1 MYKRLDDEKYTGLRK
16 ALLKQK
22 GSDLQREFLKVAR
35 SDDEFFHFVRSQVDT
50 KGEKETPL
58 LDETLTEHQYK
69 EPTKDTE
76 ERMYKIWKDVPPET
90 ACRVTFWGE
99 VTLRHIENNRIQS
112 SYLAANGGAL
122 SGGFERIDKAL
133 SNGGDEKEIDS
144 CVRTM
149 LRRMSGLPEAR
160 GNISVYVNC
169 PFGCAWWRERLTDE
183 VCDII
188 DKSSSR
194 SKSSRDGILN
204 LLRLEQEY
212 WETLV
217 RLVISRNSVL
227 GDRNVRDVLIW
238 SLAETLEVD
247 KKNSVLKSQNLKSL
261 CRLLGVR
268 CAWQELGILESAELK
283 ILIDNEISSIA
294 GRC

>member
-16 ALLKQK
+16 ALLQQK

-35 SDDEFFHFVRSQVDT
+35 SDDQFWHFVRTKVAT
-50 KGEKETPL
+50 KGEKEASVF
-58 LDETLTEHQYK
+58 DERLTEHQYK

-76 ERMYKIWKDVPPET
+76 QRMYKIWEDVPPET

-99 VTLRHIENNRIQS
+99 VTLRHIENKRIRS

-122 SGGFERIDKAL
+122 SGGLERIDKAL
-133 SNGGDEKEIDS
+133 SKSGNEKEIDD
-144 CVRTM
+144 CVRAI

-160 GNISVYVNC
+160 GNVSVYVNC
-169 PFGCAWWRERLTDE
+169 PFGCAWWRERLADE

-188 DKSSSR
+188 DKSSSGA
-194 SKSSRDGILN
+194 KASRDGILN
-204 LLRLEQEY
+204 LLRQGQEY

-238 SLAETLEVD
+238 SLAETLESD
-247 KKNSVLKSQNLKSL
+247 KNHSVLKSQNLRSL

-268 CAWQELGILESAELK
+268 CAWQELGILEPAELK
-283 ILIDNEISSIA
+283 ILIDNEVASIDS
-294 GRC
+294 

>member
-35 SDDEFFHFVRSQVDT
+35 SSDQFLDFVRTQVDT
-50 KGEKETPL
+50 KGEREASVF
-58 LDETLTEHQYK
+58 DERLTEHQYK

-76 ERMYKIWKDVPPET
+76 QRMYKIWEDVPPET

-99 VTLRHIENNRIQS
+99 VTLRHIENKRIQS

-122 SGGFERIDKAL
+122 SGGLERIDKAL
-133 SNGGDEKEIDS
+133 SKSGNEKEIDN
-144 CVRTM
+144 CVRVI

-169 PFGCAWWRERLTDE
+169 PLGCAWWRERFADE
-183 VCDII
+183 VCEFI
-188 DKSSSR
+188 DKSSLK
-194 SKSSRDGILN
+194 SKASHDGILN
-204 LLRLEQEY
+204 LLRQGQEY

-217 RLVISRNSVL
+217 RLVVSRNAVL

-238 SLAETLEVD
+238 SLSETLKSD
-247 KKNSVLKSQNLKSL
+247 KENSVLKSQNLKSL

-268 CAWQELGILESAELK
+268 CAWQELGILEPAELK
-283 ILIDNEISSIA
+283 SLIDNEISSMA
-294 GRC
+294 S

>member
-1 MYKRLDDEKYTGLRK
+1 MYKRLDDAKYTGLRK

-35 SDDEFFHFVRSQVDT
+35 SNDQFLDFVRSQVDT
-50 KGEKETPL
+50 KGEKETAVF
-58 LDETLTEHQYK
+58 DERLTEHQYK

-76 ERMYKIWKDVPPET
+76 QRMYKIWDDLPPET

-99 VTLRHIENNRIQS
+99 VTLRHIENERIQS

-122 SGGFERIDKAL
+122 SGGLERIDRAL
-133 SNGGDEKEIDS
+133 SSSGNEKDIDS
-144 CVRTM
+144 CVRAI

-160 GNISVYVNC
+160 GNVSVYVNC
-169 PFGCAWWRERLTDE
+169 PFGCAWWRERLADE
-183 VCDII
+183 VGDII
-188 DKSSSR
+188 DKSSSG
-194 SKSSRDGILN
+194 SKTSRDGILN
-204 LLRLEQEY
+204 LLRQGQEY

-238 SLAETLEVD
+238 SLAETLKSD
-247 KKNSVLKSQNLKSL
+247 KDNSVLKSQNLKSL
-261 CRLLGVR
+261 CRLLGIR
-268 CAWQELGILESAELK
+268 CAWQELGILEPDELK
-283 ILIDNEISSIA
+283 ILMDNEISVLAS
-294 GRC
+294 

>member
-1 MYKRLDDEKYTGLRK
+1 MYKRLDDAKYTGLRK
-16 ALLKQK
+16 ALLRQK
-22 GSDLQREFLKVAR
+22 GSDLQREFLKSAR
-35 SDDEFFHFVRSQVDT
+35 SDGQFLHFVRGQVGT
-50 KGEKETPL
+50 RGEKEASVF
-58 LDETLTEHQYK
+58 DEKLTEHQYK

-76 ERMYKIWKDVPPET
+76 QRMYKIWEDVPPET

-99 VTLRHIENNRIQS
+99 VTLRHIENERIQS

-122 SGGFERIDKAL
+122 SGGLERIDRVL
-133 SNGGDEKEIDS
+133 SSSGTEKDIDS
-144 CVRTM
+144 CVRAI
-149 LRRMSGLPEAR
+149 LRRLSGLPEAR
-160 GNISVYVNC
+160 GNISVYANC
-169 PFGCAWWRERLTDE
+169 PFGCAWWRERFADE

-194 SKSSRDGILN
+194 SKTSRDGILN
-204 LLRLEQEY
+204 LLRQGQEY

-238 SLAETLEVD
+238 SLAETLKSD
-247 KKNSVLKSQNLKSL
+247 KENSVLKSQDLKSL

-268 CAWQELGILESAELK
+268 CAWQELGILEPEELK
-283 ILIDNEISSIA
+283 ILIDNEISSMA
-294 GRC
+294 S

>member
-1 MYKRLDDEKYTGLRK
+1 MHKRLDDAQYTGLRK

-35 SDDEFFHFVRSQVDT
+35 SDSQFVHFVRRQVDT
-50 KGEKETPL
+50 KGEKEAAIF
-58 LDETLTEHQYK
+58 DERLTEHQYK

-76 ERMYKIWKDVPPET
+76 QRMYKVWEDIPPET

-99 VTLRHIENNRIQS
+99 VTLRHIENRLIQS
-112 SYLAANGGAL
+112 SYLSANGGAL
-122 SGGFERIDKAL
+122 SGGLERIDRAL
-133 SNGGDEKEIDS
+133 SSSGTEKEIDS
-144 CVRTM
+144 CVRAI

-160 GNISVYVNC
+160 GNVSVYVNC
-169 PFGCAWWRERLTDE
+169 PFGCAWWRERLADE
-183 VCDII
+183 VCEII
-188 DKSSSR
+188 VKSSSV
-194 SKSSRDGILN
+194 SEASRDSILN
-204 LLRLEQEY
+204 LLRRGQEY

-238 SLAETLEVD
+238 SLAETLKSD
-247 KKNSVLKSQNLKSL
+247 KENSVLKAQNLKSL

-268 CAWQELGILESAELK
+268 CAWQELGILEPDELK
-283 ILIDNEISSIA
+283 ILMDNEISIMAS
-294 GRC
+294 

>member
-16 ALLKQK
+16 ILLSQK
-22 GSDLQREFLKVAR
+22 GSCRQREFLNVAR
-35 SDDEFFHFVRSQVDT
+35 SDEKFLRFVRSELDT
-50 KGEKETPL
+50 KGEEEAAVF
-58 LDETLTEHQYK
+58 DETLTEHQYK

-76 ERMYKIWKDVPPET
+76 QRMYQVWKDIPPET

-99 VTLRHIENNRIQS
+99 VTLRHIEKKRIQS
-112 SYLAANGGAL
+112 SYLAANGGTL
-122 SGGFERIDKAL
+122 SGGLERIDKAL
-133 SNGGDEKEIDS
+133 SRSGNEMEMDS
-144 CVRTM
+144 CVRTI

-160 GNISVYVNC
+160 GNVSVYVNC
-169 PFGCAWWRERLTDE
+169 PFGCAWWRERLADE

-188 DKSSSR
+188 DKSSSET
-194 SKSSRDGILN
+194 KTSRDSILN
-204 LLRLEQEY
+204 LLRQGQEY

-238 SLAETLEVD
+238 SLAEKFKSD
-247 KKNSVLKSQNLKSL
+247 KENSVLKSQNLKSL

-268 CAWQELGILESAELK
+268 CAWQELGILELTELK
-283 ILIDNEISSIA
+283 MLIDNEISSMA
-294 GRC
+294 S